1 MKQAAGTVAR
11 GDAFARQIRFL
22 NVECVMTKSPILWG
36 AGLACALGGAFA
48 GNAVGSTPPLD
59 RSTIAMIYQSQVSA
73 VQDPG
78 PRELLPNH
86 YPLVTMQGTVPV
98 TELATRGLYSQRRYQ
113 ALFQAADYI
122 PVETEADN
130 GPAEAYAGYQT
141 PGESPPAGDA
151 EPIEAPAQPLQLAAG
166 PATVAITRGGA
177 KLIDVQAT
185 LAMR

>member
-1 MKQAAGTVAR
+1 
-11 GDAFARQIRFL
+11 
-22 NVECVMTKSPILWG
+22 MTKSPILWG

-59 RSTIAMIYQSQVSA
+59 RSTIAMIYQSHVGA
-73 VQDPG
+73 VQDAR

-98 TELATRGLYSQRRYQ
+98 TELATRGLYSQRRYR
-113 ALFQAADYI
+113 ALFQAVDYT
-122 PVETEADN
+122 PVQSEAATD
-130 GPAEAYAGYQT
+130 PAEAYAGYQT
-141 PGESPPAGDA
+141 PGESAQAGDTQPT
-151 EPIEAPAQPLQLAAG
+151 EVPAQPLQLAAG
-166 PATVAITRGGA
+166 PATVAITRGNA